1 MNFLKHFFFLIYFCS
16 KKGSQLED
24 CTILSKHSNSSG
36 RLSSFVGLVL
46 KIVYQAFIA
55 LLALIRSQVEA
66 YSSSKSNLIKN
77 LELNY
82 ESDVLYRNS
91 HCSNFG
97 SLSLFVLAFNSMVL
111 DSNCSEL
118 SRNICL

>member
-1 MNFLKHFFFLIYFCS
+1 M
-16 KKGSQLED
+16 
-24 CTILSKHSNSSG
+24 
-36 RLSSFVGLVL
+36 L

-55 LLALIRSQVEA
+55 LVAQIRSHVEA
-66 YSSSKSNLIKN
+66 FSSSKSNLIKN

-82 ESDVLYRNS
+82 EADVLYRNS

-97 SLSLFVLAFNSMVL
+97 KLSLFVLAFDSMVL